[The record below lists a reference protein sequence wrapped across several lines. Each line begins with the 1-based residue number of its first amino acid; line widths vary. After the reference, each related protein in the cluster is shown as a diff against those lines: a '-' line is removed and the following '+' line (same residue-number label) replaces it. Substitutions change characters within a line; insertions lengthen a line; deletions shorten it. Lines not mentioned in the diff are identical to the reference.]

1 MNERKSSEIFE
12 ENLLKRERQ
21 RKQLTKREIE
31 RMRAEL
37 PKYSLN
43 EIRQYKLPYYEA
55 LLLQLHESGHL
66 GTEAYIQSIFDV
78 QNKLRE
84 EAGYQSNIWQQP
96 ILKFSEKE
104 LRKLSDALVKSED
117 EHNIGN
123 YRKETEILLSTG
135 IEFSFYM
142 QDWLWLGKLLLQK
155 AIDNAKTN
163 QTTGKHEALV
173 RFVFSKL
180 LIEKVKEFENAEEHL
195 IIARKLSAG
204 KSWNVKQFFPDY
216 TDSNT
221 LFMNAN
227 YLLHLVYMKL
237 ARQWARTDQAKAIE
251 FAILAKR
258 RANEACFHDGETEAL
273 LLKGQCELNLSHL
286 KSAISTFNKAYY
298 IQAKLKSN
306 KGMCEARVELS
317 KAYLMSGN
325 TTLALQHLQHLK
337 EVAEKHNL
345 KFYLAQAY
353 RYLGEFYLNNGEPS
367 KATPLLLDALNI
379 FYETGA
385 IVQADQV
392 KKLEALSAGLEL
404 MPQYIQL
411 IKKTDRNRKD
421 WFENLMKLVKWKDL
435 REPFWDRKEDSDI
448 EVQRKSIAELRFE
461 EMSINFKAHTATQA
475 TSVEL
480 GSETNFLYRPKA
492 NEEADVRQSTMLC
505 PDPAELETGNTN
517 YNM

>member
-117 EHNIGN
+117 EHNI
-123 YRKETEILLSTG
+123 
-135 IEFSFYM
+135 
-142 QDWLWLGKLLLQK
+142 
-155 AIDNAKTN
+155 
-163 QTTGKHEALV
+163 
-173 RFVFSKL
+173 
-180 LIEKVKEFENAEEHL
+180 VKEFENAEEHL